1 MKELARKM
9 AEVWKSMVMD
19 ELWLMNAISN
29 YCFTHKITLTE
40 EEECELI
47 EIFMDEEY

>member
-1 MKELARKM
+1 MKELANEM
-9 AEVWKSMVMD
+9 VNAWHCMVMD

-29 YCFTHKITLTE
+29 YCHNHGITLTE

-47 EIFMDEEY
+47 EMLMNDDY

>member
-9 AEVWKSMVMD
+9 ATAWNTMVYD

-29 YCFTHKITLTE
+29 YCYTNNIELTE
-40 EEECELI
+40 DEECELI
-47 EIFMDEEY
+47 DLLMDDAY

>member
-9 AEVWKSMVMD
+9 ANTWNTMVYD
-19 ELWLMNAISN
+19 QLWLMNAISN
-29 YCFTHKITLTE
+29 YCYTNNITLTE

-47 EIFMDEEY
+47 DMLMDDDY